1 MTNNSEHIKK
11 QLIEALEKTLGV
23 VTTACKMVE
32 CGRTTFYEYYN
43 TDPEFKKEVD
53 SISNITLDFAESQL
67 HKKIKEGDTTSIIFY
82 LKTKGKSRGYIEKT
96 EVDQSQT
103 IRVITNE

>member
-1 MTNNSEHIKK
+1 MGI
-11 QLIEALEKTLGV
+11 
-23 VTTACKMVE
+23 VTDACKLVG
-32 CGRTTFYEYYN
+32 CGRTSYYEYYN